1 MATPLRLSKVA
12 KQTDLSSVR
21 YLILDEADKL
31 FEEGLFKQT
40 DRVIK
45 ACSHPRLVR
54 YHGTTIAGV
63 CESNKLQCS
72 GCVWGARA
80 NDCTMQF
87 ALFMQYHVHYLCPC
101 NLHLQCG
108 QSY

>member
-1 MATPLRLSKVA
+1 MQTGGSPTRCTPSILAACIYDHGVRLGGLQTDIAVATPLRLSKVA

-54 YHGTTIAGV
+54 YYRDYIA
-63 CESNKLQCS
+63 S
-72 GCVWGARA
+72 GKE
-80 NDCTMQF
+80 
-87 ALFMQYHVHYLCPC
+87 
-101 NLHLQCG
+101 
-108 QSY
+108 